1 MRSVA
6 LFVCFGSLALGETLP
21 ATGEVLRR
29 TGKAIESFWDQL
41 SGVSCVETVE
51 QLKFAPDGKIAY
63 RRNASFDY
71 LVLLQLTGNDI
82 LVDESRAPIGD
93 GGTQKNIPML
103 VTNGFSTLAFIFH
116 PVFQSAFEYSQAEP
130 AELDGKPL
138 LAVRF
143 RHVAGARSPSVL
155 KIRDREYPL
164 PWQGTAWIDPAGG
177 AVVRISVSLMPGLED
192 LGLKRIAAD
201 VTYAPVEFKGDPAAH
216 WLPATA
222 SIEVETA
229 RQHWRNVHSFAKYR
243 LFSVDVKTS
252 VETPK

>member
-1 MRSVA
+1 MKAVA
-6 LFVCFGSLALGETLP
+6 LLLCIGPLALGETLP
-21 ATGEVLRR
+21 TTGDLLHRA
-29 TGKAIESFWDQL
+29 GQAIESFWNQL

-63 RRNASFDY
+63 RRESSFDY
-71 LVLLQLTGNDI
+71 LVLLQLTGSDI
-82 LVDESRAPIGD
+82 LVDESRAQIGG
-93 GGTQKNIPML
+93 GGTRKNIPML

-116 PVFQSAFEYSQAEP
+116 PVFQNAFEYSRPEP
-130 AELDGKPL
+130 AELDGRPL

-155 KIRDREYPL
+155 KISDRQYPL
-164 PWQGTAWIDPAGG
+164 PWQGTAWIDPAEG

-201 VTYAPVEFKGDPAAH
+201 VTYAPVEFKGDAAAH

-229 RQHWRNVHSFAKYR
+229 RQHWRNFHTFAKYR